1 MPTTINEAEEIKEL
15 SDPDLKVGDKVMIK
29 KASHSQPYKATVVN
43 IDRKLGLLEYHI
55 EGYGFVEDGFITLPK
70 SKFMSSL
77 KNALD
82 STDNINES
90 VKNNLK
96 ESESVI
102 KLALKSLNYLKR
114 KMGLEYS
121 EHESLQPKEGWETY
135 MITGPNH
142 YLSTYD
148 TIVKE
153 LDKAI
158 GRKNFKL
165 QNLGMY
171 GFLLYLKNDT
181 INESVKVG
189 PIYRLGT
196 EDFITSYNDIR
207 LDEIGITLEDIEL
220 FKRVDTSESAPDKV
234 NYLLY
239 ISMRWDGDNTISVPI
254 SYNISD
260 NEYEQEINP
269 PMLGIYDEDL
279 DSEVYDT
286 VDEVVRNLALKISQ
300 SGRMNEFDSF
310 NATPEE
316 IDDYY
321 SNEYYNKTQ
330 EETDPEKK
338 FKNACYTAASQW
350 MSGVTEETS
359 KEFIEDMILPIAK
372 RAYSNPNY
380 SDEDYLNEIIF
391 NLENERGIRF
401 NFNKK

>member
-1 MPTTINEAEEIKEL
+1 MNLYESIKKLTKETETQNYFVTINIKDKGEFTYYFDTEESMDSYL
-15 SDPDLKVGDKVMIK
+15 
-29 KASHSQPYKATVVN
+29 
-43 IDRKLGLLEYHI
+43 
-55 EGYGFVEDGFITLPK
+55 
-70 SKFMSSL
+70 
-77 KNALD
+77 NALVPSIAD
-82 STDNINES
+82 GQVEVVDFTG
-90 VKNNLK
+90 
-96 ESESVI
+96 
-102 KLALKSLNYLKR
+102 KR
-114 KMGLEYS
+114 
-121 EHESLQPKEGWETY
+121 
-135 MITGPNH
+135 N
-142 YLSTYD
+142 
-148 TIVKE
+148 
-153 LDKAI
+153 
-158 GRKNFKL
+158 
-165 QNLGMY
+165 
-171 GFLLYLKNDT
+171 

-189 PIYRLGT
+189 PIYKLGT

-220 FKRVDTSESAPDKV
+220 FKRVDNSESAPDKV

-300 SGRMNEFDSF
+300 SGRMYEFDSF

-316 IDDYY
+316 IDYYY

-372 RAYSNPNY
+372 RAYNSPNH
-380 SDEDYLNEIIF
+380 SDEDYLSEIIF

-401 NFNKK
+401 DFNK

>member
-1 MPTTINEAEEIKEL
+1 MNLYE
-15 SDPDLKVGDKVMIK
+15 SIK
-29 KASHSQPYKATVVN
+29 K
-43 IDRKLGLLEYHI
+43 
-55 EGYGFVEDGFITLPK
+55 
-70 SKFMSSL
+70 
-77 KNALD
+77 
-82 STDNINES
+82 
-90 VKNNLK
+90 NLK

-121 EHESLQPKEGWETY
+121 KNEPLQPKDGWETY

-153 LDKAI
+153 LDKTI

-196 EDFITSYNDIR
+196 EDYITSYNDIR
-207 LDEIGITLEDIEL
+207 LDEIGITLKDIEL
-220 FKRVDTSESAPDKV
+220 FKRIDTSESAPDKV

-239 ISMRWDGDNTISVPI
+239 ISMEWDGDKTISVPI

-338 FKNACYTAASQW
+338 FKSACYTAASQW

-359 KEFIEDMILPIAK
+359 KEFIEDMLLPIAK
-372 RAYSNPNY
+372 RAYNSPNH

-401 NFNKK
+401 DFNK